1 MLTVCG
7 VDCQKSCK
15 SFNNGCAGCNQL
27 MGAVPWVSFIGF
39 SVCPIYVCA
48 REREYATCGE
58 CAKIP
63 CSIWLIDT
71 RNPNLTDIEF
81 EKDISTRLENLRK
94 SGQFKVSR

>member
-39 SVCPIYVCA
+39 CMSDSYLCKGEEIFYLRRVC
-48 REREYATCGE
+48 
-58 CAKIP
+58 
-63 CSIWLIDT
+63 
-71 RNPNLTDIEF
+71 
-81 EKDISTRLENLRK
+81 KDSMLHLANRHPK
-94 SGQFKVSR
+94 S